1 MDHGDCDEPL
11 DNGEWGRARYFDFA
25 SFELPEGLGCM
36 SFSLGEAGP
45 GRTARGLKTRSRD
58 SP

>member
-11 DNGEWGRARYFDFA
+11 DIGEWERARYFDFA
-25 SFELPEGLGCM
+25 SFELPEGLECM
-36 SFSLGEAGP
+36 SFSLREAAP
-45 GRTARGLKTRSRD
+45 GRTARGLKTSSSD